1 MKVICFEPGYD
12 EKHRTVLRALAAGIP
27 GAEVCPLGAY
37 EPCDVAVIFGLVKR
51 AYKATWAKQPVLDRH
66 RGDRLLVVESAFV
79 RRGDYWA
86 MGWGGING
94 RADFRSASVGD
105 DRWRAMGVKTRPW
118 RSPRDA
124 KASRLGP
131 VVVCG
136 QLPRDTNVQD
146 TDHPAWC
153 RHVMAWL
160 AAERIPAVFRP
171 HPRIDDPE
179 VYGIAPALW
188 DTGKIAE
195 TLAWA
200 RAAVVFNSTS
210 GVDAALAGV
219 PVVALDRGAFCWPI
233 ASHRLDVLR
242 DPGSSP
248 GAGPGSSPGAGPR
261 CPSRRAWLAGL
272 GYSQWTLEEMRA
284 GLPWR
289 HLTRAL
295 GDDG

>member
-1 MKVICFEPGYD
+1 VKVICFEPDYD
-12 EKHRTVLRALAAGIP
+12 EKHRTVLRALVAGIP
-27 GAEVCPLGAY
+27 GAEVRPLGAY

-51 AYKATWAKQPVLDRH
+51 AYKATWAKQAVLDRH
-66 RGDRLLVVESAFV
+66 PPLPRGQARRLLVVESAFV

-86 MGWGGING
+86 VGWGGING
-94 RADFRSASVGD
+94 RADFRSADVPD
-105 DRWRAMGVKTRPW
+105 DRWRAIGVKTRPW
-118 RSPRDA
+118 RSPRDV

-219 PVVALDRGAFCWPI
+219 PVVAMDCGAFCWPV
-233 ASHRLDVLR
+233 ASHRLEALAD
-242 DPGSSP
+242 
-248 GAGPGSSPGAGPR
+248 PR

-272 GYSQWTLEEMRA
+272 GYSQWSLDEMRA

-289 HLTRAL
+289 HLTRPQSDAA
-295 GDDG
+295 